1 MTENYIKEMIQT
13 RRAIHRRPE
22 VGWTEFETM
31 WIVCSQLQK
40 WGIPYLLG
48 TKVINPSF
56 VMGRYETEVKDAIQR
71 AIRHGVPESFIE
83 ETEGYT
89 GAVAII
95 ESVSETIGEKK

>member
-71 AIRHGVPESFIE
+71 AIRHS
-83 ETEGYT
+83 GY
-89 GAVAII
+89 
-95 ESVSETIGEKK
+95 